1 MGRIWWTEPDSSHA
15 FRLSVVS
22 VVVTAAAGIGGCV
35 AYGVTGSSLM
45 LCYGLENLVD
55 FLSSIVV
62 CWRFFSPSGTTSA
75 HDADLRKREKRA
87 SIAISFILALLG
99 IGVIV
104 ASIEDFTHGSETL
117 DNLKKIIITAIFSVF
132 VFGTMSM
139 VKFHYAK
146 MLQSASL
153 QKDAVCSLIGTVLS
167 GSLFVNSLII
177 MKESDAWW
185 LDPLIALGCGTAAL
199 IIGMQAIYYAYV
211 VQGIPV
217 LNIKWWM
224 TSQGDG
230 TDEFTGREL
239 TPEERGEVPADKE
252 SEMVGASGNDE
263 DRSRNEEGS
272 GDGEKP
278 ESEIV

>member
-1 MGRIWWTEPDSSHA
+1 MGWIWWTEPNSTHA
-15 FRLSVVS
+15 FRLSIFS
-22 VVVTAAAGIGGCV
+22 VVITAAAGIGGCV

-55 FLSSIVV
+55 FFSSMVV
-62 CWRFFSPSGTTSA
+62 CWRFFSPGGTTSA
-75 HDADLRKREKRA
+75 HEADLRKREKRA

-104 ASIEDFTHGSETL
+104 AAIEDFTHGEESA
-117 DNLKKIIITAIFSVF
+117 DNLKKIILTAIFSVI
-132 VFGTMSM
+132 VFGAMTA

-153 QKDAVCSLIGTVLS
+153 QKDAICSLLGTILS

-177 MKESDAWW
+177 MKESNAWW
-185 LDPLIALGCGTAAL
+185 LDPLIALSCGTASL
-199 IIGMQAIYYAYV
+199 IIGLRSIYHAYV

-217 LNIKWWM
+217 CDMKWWM

-239 TPEERGEVPADKE
+239 TPEERGEVEKE
-252 SEMVGASGNDE
+252 SEMVGASEIGE
-263 DRSRNEEGS
+263 AKAENEEG
-272 GDGEKP
+272 EEL

>member
-1 MGRIWWTEPDSSHA
+1 
-15 FRLSVVS
+15 
-22 VVVTAAAGIGGCV
+22 
-35 AYGVTGSSLM
+35 M

-55 FLSSIVV
+55 FFSSMVV
-62 CWRFFSPSGTTSA
+62 CWRFFSPGGTTSA
-75 HDADLRKREKRA
+75 HEADLRKREKRA

-104 ASIEDFTHGSETL
+104 AAIEDFTHGEESA
-117 DNLKKIIITAIFSVF
+117 DNLKKIILTAIFSVI
-132 VFGTMSM
+132 VFGAMTA

-153 QKDAVCSLIGTVLS
+153 QKDAICSLLGTILS

-177 MKESDAWW
+177 MKESNAWW
-185 LDPLIALGCGTAAL
+185 LDPLIALSCGTASL
-199 IIGMQAIYYAYV
+199 IIGLRSIYHAYV

-217 LNIKWWM
+217 CDMKWWM

-239 TPEERGEVPADKE
+239 TPEERGEVEKE
-252 SEMVGASGNDE
+252 SEMVGASEIGE
-263 DRSRNEEGS
+263 AKAENEEG
-272 GDGEKP
+272 EEL

>member
-1 MGRIWWTEPDSSHA
+1 
-15 FRLSVVS
+15 
-22 VVVTAAAGIGGCV
+22 V